1 MDNLTL
7 FLLLGILPAIL
18 IGGISL
24 AMVHTL
30 TKKQIRREE
39 IQLKRELGELARKD
53 LIPIRLQAYE
63 RMALFMHRMSAAELI
78 RRTQSPKMTASTLKQ
93 ALITTMRAE
102 FEHNITQQIYLS
114 RAAWETE
121 YAYQESL
128 RQIIEKCSA
137 DLDPKAPGFELGK
150 RILEFYI
157 ENDQNVITTEQV
169 ITRLQVEVKHMF
181 DV

>member
-18 IGGISL
+18 IGGICL

-63 RMALFMHRMSAAELI
+63 RMALFIHRMSPSELI
-78 RRTQSPKMTASTLKQ
+78 RRTQTPRMTSGTLKQ
-93 ALITTMRAE
+93 ALLTTMRAE

-114 RAAWETE
+114 RKAWETI

-128 RQIIEKCSA
+128 KQIIEKCSK
-137 DLDPKAPGFELGK
+137 DLDVKAPGFELGK

-157 ENDQNVITTEQV
+157 QNDQDVITPEQV

>member
-1 MDNLTL
+1 M
-7 FLLLGILPAIL
+7 PALL

-114 RAAWETE
+114 RTTWEMVR
-121 YAYQESL
+121 YQESL
-128 RQIIEKCSA
+128 RQIIEQCSTRLRPQSA
-137 DLDPKAPGFELGK
+137 RLRIRKKNF
-150 RILEFYI
+150 RILYRKRPKR
-157 ENDQNVITTEQV
+157 NHYRTSDYKTSS
-169 ITRLQVEVKHMF
+169 RG
-181 DV
+181 

>member
-7 FLLLGILPAIL
+7 FLLLGILPALL

-63 RMALFMHRMSAAELI
+63 RMALFMHRMSPAELI

-114 RAAWETE
+114 RTAWETI

-128 RQIIEKCSA
+128 RQVIEQCST
-137 DLDPKAPGFELGK
+137 DLDPKVPGFELGK

>member
-1 MDNLTL
+1 
-7 FLLLGILPAIL
+7 
-18 IGGISL
+18 
-24 AMVHTL
+24 
-30 TKKQIRREE
+30 
-39 IQLKRELGELARKD
+39 
-53 LIPIRLQAYE
+53 
-63 RMALFMHRMSAAELI
+63 
-78 RRTQSPKMTASTLKQ
+78 MTASTLKQ

-114 RAAWETE
+114 RTAWETI

-128 RQIIEKCSA
+128 RQVIEQCST

>member
-1 MDNLTL
+1 
-7 FLLLGILPAIL
+7 
-18 IGGISL
+18 
-24 AMVHTL
+24 
-30 TKKQIRREE
+30 
-39 IQLKRELGELARKD
+39 
-53 LIPIRLQAYE
+53 
-63 RMALFMHRMSAAELI
+63 MALFMHRMSPLNSFEEHKVF
-78 RRTQSPKMTASTLKQ
+78 KMTASTLKQ
-93 ALITTMRAE
+93 ALDTTMRAE
-102 FEHNITQQIYLS
+102 FEHKHYPADLS
-114 RAAWETE
+114 IKNRAWETI

-128 RQIIEKCSA
+128 RQVIEQCST